1 MSDSR
6 KTIINR
12 VLSYVD
18 NTYSK
23 NVGEF
28 IYDVIAAAAIEFE
41 KSYKDID
48 DIILKVFAAT
58 ATAKNLDKKVN
69 EVGLKRKLAVTS
81 SGIVTI
87 GGVIGTKIKTGDLV
101 ASDSLTFEIMEDT
114 QIPESGSVDVKVKC
128 QTSGSAGNVPIGAIK
143 YFPVTISGLQTV
155 INKEAFENGYDEEN
169 DDELRERFFVKVQ
182 TPSTSGNI
190 YDYYNWALEVEG
202 VGGAKVF
209 PLWNGNGTVK
219 VVIASADKKSVS
231 DTLIESTYN
240 YIEKNRP
247 IGATV
252 TVVSAMEKEFSI
264 TADISIANGY
274 TALEIQETLNQIIKE
289 YLKDVAF
296 KATYISLARVGSM
309 LLDIDG
315 VLDYDNLCLN
325 NSEENLQLANDEIA
339 VLGDITLKVVN

>member
-87 GGVIGTKIKTGDLV
+87 GGAIGTKIKTGDLV

-219 VVIASADKKSVS
+219 VVVASADKKSVS